1 MDLQTHPIFALFSSE
16 MITEKSFNGESFY
29 LIQIKEKNVNVLMT
43 NGLSEIEMNTTE
55 KSKDKR
61 YIELFFCIPN
71 YWEIDEL
78 EASEYNWVYTWLSK
92 LKEYIKTKNQWIGDG
107 HTIYCG
113 DSHCYLS
120 SDLKLNHL
128 FVIDP
133 ILLENE
139 LPPVEKNNKKI
150 HFLSVLPIF
159 GDEMD
164 YKQGKG
170 TLKLKRKL
178 LKQGVTEKL
187 DEYRQSS
194 LKNRWK
200 FYR

>member
-16 MITEKSFNGESFY
+16 MITKKSFNGESFY

-61 YIELFFCIPN
+61 YIELFFCIP
-71 YWEIDEL
+71 
-78 EASEYNWVYTWLSK
+78 K
-92 LKEYIKTKNQWIGDG
+92 LKEYIRTKNQWMGDG